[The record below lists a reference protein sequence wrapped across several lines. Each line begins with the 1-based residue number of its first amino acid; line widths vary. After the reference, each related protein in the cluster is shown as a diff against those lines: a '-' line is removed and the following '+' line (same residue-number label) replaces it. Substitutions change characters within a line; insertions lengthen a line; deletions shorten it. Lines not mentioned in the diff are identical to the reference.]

1 MWIFHHFLAYCRLY
15 RNRLKILKTFLQDKT
30 LTSAEITEEYNLI
43 FNVYVEGAGYGLAI
57 DSSNVP
63 YGTPLYIRE
72 DFTLENDI
80 LSVAGISIDT
90 TITEML

>member
-1 MWIFHHFLAYCRLY
+1 MT
-15 RNRLKILKTFLQDKT
+15 LKEFLQDKT
-30 LTSAEITEEYNLI
+30 LTSVEITEEYNLI

-57 DSSNVP
+57 DSSNIP
-63 YGTPLYIRE
+63 YGTQLYMRD

>member
-1 MWIFHHFLAYCRLY
+1 MT
-15 RNRLKILKTFLQDKT
+15 LKEFLQDKT
-30 LTSAEITEEYNLI
+30 LTSVEITEEYNLI

-63 YGTPLYIRE
+63 YGTQLSMRD

-80 LSVAGISIDT
+80 LSVAGLSIST
-90 TITEML
+90 TETNML